1 MKKDKSNE
9 RIDNK
14 NKNQNKSQN
23 KSRNSNK
30 NKETNKKQNKEK
42 KKMKKWKKVLL
53 IILLILLIAGSA
65 FAYKVH
71 RNGGGLTGMLAT
83 VAGHDENT
91 KKNLGEFKCLILGIS
106 TDQAGVDL
114 TDTIMVASYNP
125 NTQKATLLSIPRDT
139 YTGKNAAK
147 ATAYE
152 KINALYSRK
161 HRPDETLAAV
171 NEITGLDIQ
180 YYVVVQTEA
189 LIKLVDV
196 IGGVTFNVPIDMKY
210 DDPTQDLH
218 IDLKAGEQLL
228 DGDKAEQLVRFRHNN
243 NGTSYP
249 EEYGDND
256 TGRMRTQRE
265 FIMQVIK
272 QTAKPENI
280 FKIGEILDVAEKYV
294 ITNIDFGVAK
304 DYVPYAVEF
313 NTENLLTATL
323 PGTNTN
329 KNTAATWVFIYDKK
343 QTASLIQE
351 LFYDRDK
358 TEEELA
364 AEENETNSTNT
375 TSSNTTTNKTNT
387 TNSSSSKTN
396 STSTNS
402 SSSSTVVSSKN
413 KANLKIEVLNGSGTS
428 KNLQTAVSDLEG
440 AGYKVTRT
448 GSTNI
453 TSKTTIINKKNAG
466 SSLLSNIKDILEV
479 GTIQSSESSSSK
491 IDITIILGKDY
502 K

>member
-1 MKKDKSNE
+1 MKKDKFNE
-9 RIDNK
+9 RINNK
-14 NKNQNKSQN
+14 KKSQN
-23 KSRNSNK
+23 KSK
-30 NKETNKKQNKEK
+30 NKEPNKKQNKEK

-106 TDQAGVDL
+106 TDQTGVDL

-152 KINALYSRK
+152 KINALYGRK

-375 TSSNTTTNKTNT
+375 TSSNTTKNT

-396 STSTNS
+396 STSTTS
-402 SSSSTVVSSKN
+402 SSTSSSSTVVSSKN

-466 SSLLSNIKDILEV
+466 SSLLNNIKDILEV